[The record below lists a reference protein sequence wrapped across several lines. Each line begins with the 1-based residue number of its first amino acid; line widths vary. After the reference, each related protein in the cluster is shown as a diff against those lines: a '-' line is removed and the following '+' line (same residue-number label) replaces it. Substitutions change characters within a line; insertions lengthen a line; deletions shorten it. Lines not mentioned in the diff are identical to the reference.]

1 MNIELAAIGALF
13 GCRVRLNRK
22 WHGSQAKIMFI
33 TEKQVYH
40 VLAGLYRRSFF
51 EETKLM
57 KAIDSFAGGLLFLL
71 RDARKTADT
80 VGQHKVCRGLSLL
93 PVSMKLA

>member
-1 MNIELAAIGALF
+1 MNIELTAIGAQF
-13 GCRVRLNRK
+13 RLSGAAHRK
-22 WHGSQAKIMFI
+22 WHLSQAKTILI
-33 TEKQVYH
+33 TVKQVYH